1 MTNPSR
7 TVQESQGV
15 QFPSSLGTNIQ
26 QLSPLQPNLG
36 ERPLIFKKTKSLS
49 VDILLKSGEM
59 DVKGKQRKGKKK
71 ERITWYESERKIP
84 GEKDKG
90 CTHKDRGGFGT

>member
-15 QFPSSLGTNIQ
+15 QFPSSLGTNIR

-36 ERPLIFKKTKSLS
+36 ERPLIFEKTKSLS

-59 DVKGKQRKGKKK
+59 DVRGKTKKKKK
-71 ERITWYESERKIP
+71 ERIT
-84 GEKDKG
+84 
-90 CTHKDRGGFGT
+90 